1 MDMNG
6 VLHAFHFL
14 RPVWLLA
21 LIPLLGIAA
30 WLAWR
35 RARDG
40 NWSRLIDPELLP
52 ELRLPGSGIAGASTS
67 PWPWLALVWLLA
79 VLALAGPTWKKDI
92 STSYRAAAA
101 WVLVLDLSPS
111 MNATDLAPNRITRA
125 RYAIE
130 DLLGAARD
138 ARVGLVAFSDE
149 PYTVTPLTEDVAT
162 IRALLP
168 PLAPDIMP
176 TVGDNLAPALA
187 QAGQLLKQ
195 AGAKDERVIV
205 LTGGFADPAAAFAAA
220 AQLGSR
226 GIVVDVIGVGAQNG
240 TTVHSAADNAPTP
253 RLDSDRLHQLAAAGH
268 GDYVDL
274 ANLSSFTGELQK
286 PEDRTS
292 GAVATQD
299 IQVDHWREEGIW
311 LLPGL
316 LLLAAALSRRGW
328 L

>member
-1 MDMNG
+1 
-6 VLHAFHFL
+6 
-14 RPVWLLA
+14 
-21 LIPLLGIAA
+21 
-30 WLAWR
+30 
-35 RARDG
+35 
-40 NWSRLIDPELLP
+40 
-52 ELRLPGSGIAGASTS
+52 
-67 PWPWLALVWLLA
+67 
-79 VLALAGPTWKKDI
+79 
-92 STSYRAAAA
+92 
-101 WVLVLDLSPS
+101 
-111 MNATDLAPNRITRA
+111 
-125 RYAIE
+125 
-130 DLLGAARD
+130 
-138 ARVGLVAFSDE
+138 VAFSDE

-168 PLAPDIMP
+168 PLSPDIMP
-176 TVGDNLAPALA
+176 SAGDNLAPALG

-205 LTGGFADPAAAFAAA
+205 LTDGFADPAAAFAAA
-220 AQLGSR
+220 ARLRSQ
-226 GIVVDVIGVGAQNG
+226 GIVVDVIGIGAQNG
-240 TTVHSAADNAPTP
+240 AAVHNAAGNAQPP

-274 ANLSSFTGELQK
+274 ANLSAFIGGLQTPEERTG
-286 PEDRTS
+286 